1 MIPKQTNKNKQKTIL
16 ENQLLRKYNRI
27 GKTMDEYIFLGSLK
41 YIELLK
47 AKIMKVYNVVFNV
60 CICNRE
66 D

>member
-41 YIELLK
+41 YIEWLK